1 MTNVNQLISII
12 IPVFNESESI
22 GYLLDEVLNVMCTN
36 KLNFEIVV
44 VNDGSQDGTS
54 NVLDELTIKIKELS
68 VISLRKN
75 YGQTAAMA
83 AGFDNSNGEI
93 VITLDGDLQNDPND
107 IPILISHINEG
118 YDLICGWR
126 YDRKDKW
133 INRRIPSKIAN
144 KLIAN
149 VTGLKL
155 HDYGCSLKAFKKEIL
170 DDIKLYGELHRFLPV
185 LANIEGAKIKEI
197 KVNHRSRKYG
207 SSKYGIDRTFRV
219 LMDLLTVWFMTRFL
233 TRPMYGFGFIGIISI
248 LVSLGM
254 TSYLLIVKMF
264 GEDIGNRPM
273 LMFALILGIA
283 GVQLFSFGLLSEL
296 LIRTYHESQNRPI
309 YRVRKIQTKINNWML
324 LEFSNKISRNF
335 NYNWIHI
342 F

>member
-1 MTNVNQLISII
+1 MKNITQLISII

-22 GYLLDEVLNVMCTN
+22 GYLLDEVLNVMCSN

-44 VNDGSQDGTS
+44 VNDGSQDSTS

-68 VISLRKN
+68 VISLRTN

-83 AGFDNSNGEI
+83 AGFDNSNGEV

-107 IPILISHINEG
+107 IPKLISHINEG

-126 YDRKDKW
+126 YDRKDKL

-185 LANIEGAKIKEI
+185 LAKIEGAKIKEI

-219 LMDLLTVWFMTRFL
+219 LMDLLTVWFMTKFL
-233 TRPMYGFGFIGIISI
+233 TRPMYGFGFVGIISI

-254 TSYLLIVKMF
+254 SSYLFIIKLL
-264 GEDIGNRPM
+264 GNDIGNRPM
-273 LMFALILGIA
+273 LMFALILGSA
-283 GVQLFSFGLLSEL
+283 GVQLFSFGLLGEL

-309 YRVRKIQTKINNWML
+309 YRIRKIQSI
-324 LEFSNKISRNF
+324 SNE
-335 NYNWIHI
+335 
-342 F
+342 

>member
-1 MTNVNQLISII
+1 MKNSNQLISII

-22 GYLLDEVLNVMCTN
+22 GYLLDEVLNVMQNN
-36 KLNFEIVV
+36 KFNCELIV
-44 VNDGSQDGTS
+44 VNDGSNDNTS
-54 NVLDELTIKIKELS
+54 TVLDELTIKIKELS

-83 AGFDNSNGEI
+83 AGFDNSKGEI

-107 IPILISHINEG
+107 IPKLISHINEG

-126 YDRKDKW
+126 YERKDKL

-149 VTGLKL
+149 ITGIKL
-155 HDYGCSLKAFKKEIL
+155 HDYGCSLKAFKKEIVE
-170 DDIKLYGELHRFLPV
+170 DIKLYGELHRFLPV

-219 LMDLLTVWFMTRFL
+219 LMDLLTVWFMTKFL
-233 TRPMYGFGFIGIISI
+233 TRPMYGFGFVGIVSI
-248 LVSLGM
+248 LISLGM
-254 TSYLLIVKMF
+254 TSYLFIIKIL

-283 GVQLFSFGLLSEL
+283 GVQLFSFGLLGEL

-309 YRVRKIQTKINNWML
+309 YRVRKIQSTTND
-324 LEFSNKISRNF
+324 
-335 NYNWIHI
+335 
-342 F
+342 

>member
-1 MTNVNQLISII
+1 MTNSNQLISII

-22 GYLLDEVLNVMCTN
+22 GYLLDEVLNVMYSN

-44 VNDGSQDGTS
+44 VNDGSQDTTS

-68 VISLRKN
+68 VISLRTN

-83 AGFDNSNGEI
+83 AGFDNSNGEV
-93 VITLDGDLQNDPND
+93 VITLDGDLQNDPTD
-107 IPILISHINEG
+107 IPKLISHINEG

-126 YDRKDKW
+126 YDRKDKL

-185 LANIEGAKIKEI
+185 LAKIEGAKIKEI
-197 KVNHRSRKYG
+197 KVNHRSRQYG
-207 SSKYGIDRTFRV
+207 FSKYGIDRTFRV
-219 LMDLLTVWFMTRFL
+219 LMDLLTVWFMTKFL
-233 TRPMYGFGFIGIISI
+233 TRPMYGFGFVGIISI

-254 TSYLLIVKMF
+254 TSYLFIIKIL

-309 YRVRKIQTKINNWML
+309 YRIRKIQTKMNN
-324 LEFSNKISRNF
+324 
-335 NYNWIHI
+335 
-342 F
+342 

>member
-1 MTNVNQLISII
+1 MTNPNQLISII

-22 GYLLDEVLNVMCTN
+22 GYLLDEVLNVMCSN

-44 VNDGSQDGTS
+44 VNDGSQDSTS

-68 VISLRKN
+68 VISLRTN

-83 AGFDNSNGEI
+83 AGFDNSNGEV
-93 VITLDGDLQNDPND
+93 VITLDGDLQNDPTD
-107 IPILISHINEG
+107 IPKLISHINEG

-126 YDRKDKW
+126 YDRKDKL

-185 LANIEGAKIKEI
+185 LAKIEGAKIKEI

-219 LMDLLTVWFMTRFL
+219 LMDLLTVWFMTKFL
-233 TRPMYGFGFIGIISI
+233 TRPMYGFGFVGIISI

-254 TSYLLIVKMF
+254 TSYLFIVKIL

-309 YRVRKIQTKINNWML
+309 YRIRKIQTKMNN
-324 LEFSNKISRNF
+324 
-335 NYNWIHI
+335 
-342 F
+342 

>member
-1 MTNVNQLISII
+1 MTNPNQLISII

-22 GYLLDEVLNVMCTN
+22 GYLLDEVLNVMCSN

-44 VNDGSQDGTS
+44 VNDGSQDSTS

-68 VISLRKN
+68 VISLRTN

-83 AGFDNSNGEI
+83 AGFDNSNGEV

-107 IPILISHINEG
+107 IPKLISHINEG

-126 YDRKDKW
+126 YDRKDKL

-185 LANIEGAKIKEI
+185 LAKIEGAKIKEI

-219 LMDLLTVWFMTRFL
+219 LMDLLTVWFMTKFL
-233 TRPMYGFGFIGIISI
+233 TRPMYGFGFVGIISI

-254 TSYLLIVKMF
+254 TSYLFIIKIL

-309 YRVRKIQTKINNWML
+309 YRIRKIQTKN
-324 LEFSNKISRNF
+324 E
-335 NYNWIHI
+335 
-342 F
+342 

>member
-1 MTNVNQLISII
+1 MKNITQFISIV

-22 GYLLDEVLNVMCTN
+22 GYLLDEVLNVIQNN
-36 KLNFEIVV
+36 KLNCELIV
-44 VNDGSQDGTS
+44 VNDGSNDNTS
-54 NVLDELTIKIKELS
+54 TVLDELTIKIKELT

-83 AGFDNSNGEI
+83 AGFDNSKGEI

-107 IPILISHINEG
+107 IPKLISHINEG

-126 YDRKDKW
+126 YERKDKL

-155 HDYGCSLKAFKKEIL
+155 HDYGCSLKAFKKEIV

-219 LMDLLTVWFMTRFL
+219 LMDLLTVWFMTKFL
-233 TRPMYGFGFIGIISI
+233 TRPMYGFGFFGIVSI
-248 LVSLGM
+248 LISFGM
-254 TSYLLIVKMF
+254 TSYLFIIKLL
-264 GEDIGNRPM
+264 GNDIGNRPM
-273 LMFALILGIA
+273 LTFALILGIA
-283 GVQLFSFGLLSEL
+283 GVQLFSFGLLGEL

-309 YRVRKIQTKINNWML
+309 YRVRKIQST
-324 LEFSNKISRNF
+324 SND
-335 NYNWIHI
+335 
-342 F
+342 

>member
-1 MTNVNQLISII
+1 MTNPNQLISII

-22 GYLLDEVLNVMCTN
+22 GYLLDEVLNVMCSN

-44 VNDGSQDGTS
+44 VNDGSQDSTS

-68 VISLRKN
+68 VISLRTN

-83 AGFDNSNGEI
+83 AGFDNSNGEV
-93 VITLDGDLQNDPND
+93 VITLDGDLQNDPTD
-107 IPILISHINEG
+107 IPKLISHINEG

-126 YDRKDKW
+126 YDRKDKL

-185 LANIEGAKIKEI
+185 LAKIEGAKIKEI

-219 LMDLLTVWFMTRFL
+219 LMDLLTVWFMTKFL
-233 TRPMYGFGFIGIISI
+233 TRPMYGFGFVGIISI

-254 TSYLLIVKMF
+254 TSYLFIIKLL
-264 GEDIGNRPM
+264 GNDIGNRPM

-309 YRVRKIQTKINNWML
+309 YRIRKIQSI
-324 LEFSNKISRNF
+324 SNE
-335 NYNWIHI
+335 
-342 F
+342 

>member
-1 MTNVNQLISII
+1 MKNPNQLISII

-22 GYLLDEVLNVMCTN
+22 GYLLDEVLNVMQNN
-36 KLNFEIVV
+36 KFNCELIV
-44 VNDGSQDGTS
+44 VNDGSNDNTS
-54 NVLDELTIKIKELS
+54 TVLDELTIKIKELS

-83 AGFDNSNGEI
+83 AGFDNSKGEI

-107 IPILISHINEG
+107 IPKLISHINEG

-126 YDRKDKW
+126 YERKDKL

-155 HDYGCSLKAFKKEIL
+155 HDYGCSLKAFKKEIV

-219 LMDLLTVWFMTRFL
+219 LMDLLTVWFMTKFL
-233 TRPMYGFGFIGIISI
+233 TRPMYGFGFMGIISI
-248 LVSLGM
+248 LLSFGM
-254 TSYLLIVKMF
+254 TSYLFIIKLL
-264 GEDIGNRPM
+264 GNDIGNRPM

-283 GVQLFSFGLLSEL
+283 GVQLFSFGLLGEL

-309 YRVRKIQTKINNWML
+309 YRVRKIQSTTND
-324 LEFSNKISRNF
+324 
-335 NYNWIHI
+335 
-342 F
+342 

>member
-1 MTNVNQLISII
+1 MTNTNQLISII

-22 GYLLDEVLNVMCTN
+22 GYLLDEVLNVMLSN

-44 VNDGSQDGTS
+44 VNDGSKDSTS
-54 NVLDELTIKIKELS
+54 TVLDELTMKIKELS
-68 VISLRKN
+68 VITLRKN

-83 AGFDNSNGEI
+83 AGFDNSKGEI

-107 IPILISHINEG
+107 IPNLISQINEG

-126 YDRKDKW
+126 YDRKDKL

-309 YRVRKIQTKINNWML
+309 YRVRKIQNKINN
-324 LEFSNKISRNF
+324 
-335 NYNWIHI
+335 
-342 F
+342 

>member
-1 MTNVNQLISII
+1 MKNPNQLISII

-22 GYLLDEVLNVMCTN
+22 EYLLDEVLNVMCSN

-44 VNDGSQDGTS
+44 VNDGSQDSTS

-68 VISLRKN
+68 VISLRTN

-83 AGFDNSNGEI
+83 AGFDNSNGEV

-107 IPILISHINEG
+107 IPKLISHINEG

-126 YDRKDKW
+126 YDRKDKL

-185 LANIEGAKIKEI
+185 LAKIEGAKIKEI

-219 LMDLLTVWFMTRFL
+219 LMDLLTVWFMTKFL
-233 TRPMYGFGFIGIISI
+233 TRPMYGFGFVGIISI

-254 TSYLLIVKMF
+254 TSYLFIIKLL
-264 GEDIGNRPM
+264 GNDIGNRPM

-283 GVQLFSFGLLSEL
+283 GVQLFSFGLLGEL

-309 YRVRKIQTKINNWML
+309 YRIRKIQSI
-324 LEFSNKISRNF
+324 SNE
-335 NYNWIHI
+335 
-342 F
+342 

>member
-1 MTNVNQLISII
+1 MKNPNQLISII

-22 GYLLDEVLNVMCTN
+22 GYLLDEVLNVMQNN
-36 KLNFEIVV
+36 KFNCELIV
-44 VNDGSQDGTS
+44 VNDGSNDNTS
-54 NVLDELTIKIKELS
+54 TVLDELTIKIKELS

-75 YGQTAAMA
+75 YGQTAAMS
-83 AGFDNSNGEI
+83 AGFDNSKGEI

-107 IPILISHINEG
+107 IPKLITHINEG

-126 YDRKDKW
+126 YERKDKL

-155 HDYGCSLKAFKKEIL
+155 HDYGCSLKAFRKEIVE
-170 DDIKLYGELHRFLPV
+170 DIKLYGELHRFLPV

-219 LMDLLTVWFMTRFL
+219 LMDLLTVWFMTKFL
-233 TRPMYGFGFIGIISI
+233 TRPMYGFGFFGIISI
-248 LVSLGM
+248 LLSLGM
-254 TSYLLIVKMF
+254 TSYLFIIKLL
-264 GEDIGNRPM
+264 GNDIGNRPM

-283 GVQLFSFGLLSEL
+283 GVQLFSFGLLGEL

-309 YRVRKIQTKINNWML
+309 YRVRKIQSTTND
-324 LEFSNKISRNF
+324 
-335 NYNWIHI
+335 
-342 F
+342 

>member
-1 MTNVNQLISII
+1 MTNPNQLISII

-22 GYLLDEVLNVMCTN
+22 GYLLDEVLNVMCSN

-44 VNDGSQDGTS
+44 VNDGSQDSTS
-54 NVLDELTIKIKELS
+54 NVLDELSTKIKELS
-68 VISLRKN
+68 VISLRTN

-83 AGFDNSNGEI
+83 AGFDNSNGEV

-107 IPILISHINEG
+107 IPKLISHINEG

-126 YDRKDKW
+126 YDRKDKL

-185 LANIEGAKIKEI
+185 LAKIEGAKIKEI

-219 LMDLLTVWFMTRFL
+219 LMDLLTVWFMTKFL
-233 TRPMYGFGFIGIISI
+233 TRPMYGFGFVGIISI

-254 TSYLLIVKMF
+254 TSYLFIIKLL
-264 GEDIGNRPM
+264 GNDIGNRPM

-283 GVQLFSFGLLSEL
+283 GVQLFSFGLLGEL

-309 YRVRKIQTKINNWML
+309 YRIRKIQSI
-324 LEFSNKISRNF
+324 SNE
-335 NYNWIHI
+335 
-342 F
+342 

>member
-1 MTNVNQLISII
+1 MSDINQLISII

-22 GYLLDEVLNVMCTN
+22 GYLLDEVLNVMQTN
-36 KLNFEIVV
+36 KLNFELIV
-44 VNDGSQDGTS
+44 VNDGSQDTTS
-54 NVLDELTIKIKELS
+54 KVLDALTIKIEKLS

-83 AGFDNSNGEI
+83 AGFDHSKGNI
-93 VITLDGDLQNDPND
+93 LITLDGDLQNDPND
-107 IPILISHINEG
+107 IPELISHINSG
-118 YDLICGWR
+118 YDLVCGWR
-126 YDRKDKW
+126 YDRKDKL
-133 INRRIPSKIAN
+133 INRRVPSKIAN
-144 KLIAN
+144 KLIGQ

-155 HDYGCSLKAFKKEIL
+155 HDYGCSLKAFKKDII

-197 KVNHRSRKYG
+197 KVNHRSRQYG

-219 LMDLLTVWFMTRFL
+219 LMDLFTVWFMTKFL
-233 TRPMYGFGFIGIISI
+233 TRPMYGFGFFGIISI

-254 TSYLLIVKMF
+254 TSYLLVVKIL
-264 GEDIGNRPM
+264 GQDIGNRPM

-309 YRVRKIQTKINNWML
+309 YRVRKIQTQVNN
-324 LEFSNKISRNF
+324 
-335 NYNWIHI
+335 
-342 F
+342 

>member
-1 MTNVNQLISII
+1 MTNPNQLISII

-22 GYLLDEVLNVMCTN
+22 GYLLDEVLCVMNSN
-36 KLNFEIVV
+36 KLLFEIVV
-44 VNDGSQDGTS
+44 VNDGSQDNTS
-54 NVLDELTIKIKELS
+54 NVLDKLTNKIKELS
-68 VISLRKN
+68 VISLRTN

-93 VITLDGDLQNDPND
+93 LITLDGDLQNDPND
-107 IPILISHINEG
+107 IPKLISHINEG

-126 YDRKDKW
+126 YDRKDKL

-155 HDYGCSLKAFKKEIL
+155 HDYGCSLKAFKKEIVN
-170 DDIKLYGELHRFLPV
+170 DIKLYGELHRFLPV
-185 LANIEGAKIKEI
+185 LAKIEGAKIKEI

-219 LMDLLTVWFMTRFL
+219 LMDLLTVWFMTKFL
-233 TRPMYGFGFIGIISI
+233 TRPMYGFGFVGIISI

-254 TSYLLIVKMF
+254 TSYLFILKLL
-264 GEDIGNRPM
+264 GNDIGNRPL
-273 LMFALILGIA
+273 LMFALILGIT

-309 YRVRKIQTKINNWML
+309 YRIRKIQ
-324 LEFSNKISRNF
+324 SISKE
-335 NYNWIHI
+335 
-342 F
+342 

>member
-1 MTNVNQLISII
+1 MKDINEFISIV

-22 GYLLDEVLNVMCTN
+22 AYLLEEVKSVMEVN
-36 KLNFEIVV
+36 QFNYELIV
-44 VNDGSQDGTS
+44 VNDGSEDNTQA
-54 NVLDELTIKIKELS
+54 VLDKLTKNIKELL

-83 AGFDNSNGEI
+83 AGFDISRGDI

-107 IPILISHINEG
+107 IPKLISEINTG

-126 YDRKDKW
+126 FDRKDKL

-144 KLIAN
+144 KLIAK

-155 HDYGCSLKAFKKEIL
+155 HDYGCSLKAFTKEII
-170 DDIKLYGELHRFLPV
+170 DDVKLYGELHRFLPI
-185 LANIEGAKIKEI
+185 LASIEGARIKEV

-233 TRPMYGFGFIGIISI
+233 TRPMYGFGFVGIISI
-248 LVSLGM
+248 LISLLM
-254 TSYLLIVKMF
+254 SSYLLIEKIL
-264 GEDIGNRPM
+264 GQDIGNRPM
-273 LMFALILGIA
+273 LMFALILGVA

-296 LIRTYHESQNRPI
+296 LIRTYHESQKRPI
-309 YRVRKIQTKINNWML
+309 YRVRTIQGAINNDNL
-324 LEFSNKISRNF
+324 T
-335 NYNWIHI
+335 
-342 F
+342 

>member
-1 MTNVNQLISII
+1 MNNITQLISII
-12 IPVFNESESI
+12 IPVFNEGESI
-22 GYLLDEVLNVMCTN
+22 AYLLDEVLNVMQNN
-36 KLNFEIVV
+36 KLNCELIV
-44 VNDGSQDGTS
+44 VNDGSNDNTS
-54 NVLDELTIKIKELS
+54 TVLDELTIKVKELS

-83 AGFDNSNGEI
+83 AGFDNSKGEI

-107 IPILISHINEG
+107 IPKLISHIYQG

-126 YDRKDKW
+126 YERKDKL
-133 INRRIPSKIAN
+133 ISRRIPSKIAN

-155 HDYGCSLKAFKKEIL
+155 HDYGCSLKAFKKEIV

-219 LMDLLTVWFMTRFL
+219 LMDLLTVWFMTKFL
-233 TRPMYGFGFIGIISI
+233 TRPMYGFGFFGIVSI
-248 LVSLGM
+248 LISFGM
-254 TSYLLIVKMF
+254 TSYLFIIKLL
-264 GEDIGNRPM
+264 GNDIGNRPM

-283 GVQLFSFGLLSEL
+283 GVQLFSFGLLGEL

-309 YRVRKIQTKINNWML
+309 YRIRKIQST
-324 LEFSNKISRNF
+324 SNE
-335 NYNWIHI
+335 
-342 F
+342 